1 MFSYVTKE
9 GKLALC
15 LPPDQ
20 REVFL
25 KKYNAKL
32 CEAYGVVQPE
42 YVKVPAS
49 LLSSARELKKVFD
62 AS

>member
-1 MFSYVTKE
+1 MSKE

-15 LPPDQ
+15 LSPDQ

-32 CEAYGVVQPE
+32 CEPYGVVQPE
-42 YVKVPAS
+42 YVVAFLYVGIKEV
-49 LLSSARELKKVFD
+49 LRRQL
-62 AS
+62 